1 MSPVRDR
8 IAKMAD
14 SYRAA
19 VERAQS
25 FGCQDTNDFLSRRI
39 YEMASYCI
47 MAALLMLDASANE
60 ELFAS
65 SARRFTA
72 MAESIVAAHATF
84 IENYTPELLND
95 YRK

>member
-1 MSPVRDR
+1 MAPIRER
-8 IAKMAD
+8 IAKMVAL
-14 SYRAA
+14 YRAS

-25 FGCQDTNDFLSRRI
+25 FGCSDTNDFLSRRI
-39 YEMASYCI
+39 YEMASYSI

-60 ELFAS
+60 ELFAA
-65 SARRFTA
+65 SARSFTA
-72 MAESIVAAHATF
+72 IAEGIVASHATF

>member
-1 MSPVRDR
+1 
-8 IAKMAD
+8 MAD
-14 SYRAA
+14 RYRAA

-25 FGCQDTNDFLSRRI
+25 FGCQETNDFLSRRI

-47 MAALLMLDASANE
+47 MAALLMQDASANE
-60 ELFAS
+60 ALFAS